1 LFLKID
7 ICVWLFSEADTAAS
21 DNKPSEEEMPNHQS
35 GENAENATV
44 VILPENNAAVKF
56 APDGDAG
63 TVDIAASQNGP
74 TDGSSSAS
82 ADAVVKAETT
92 DKDQKAKKEK
102 LDVVGIFDLVKFL
115 VCDFLEKM
123 CIVDI
128 NLTWTLSVLENVQS
142 S

>member
-1 LFLKID
+1 
-7 ICVWLFSEADTAAS
+7 
-21 DNKPSEEEMPNHQS
+21 MPNHQS
-35 GENAENATV
+35 AENAENATV

-63 TVDIAASQNGP
+63 TVDIASSQNGP
-74 TDGSSSAS
+74 TDGSASAS

-102 LDVVGIFDLVKFL
+102 LDVVGIFDLVKFF

-128 NLTWTLSVLENVQS
+128 NLT
-142 S
+142 